1 MTFQKANNI
10 TGWIVFAIALITYW
24 LTFEET
30 ASYWDCGEFIA
41 VSYKLEVSHP
51 PGAPLFMLVARIFSF
66 LAMGDKTMV
75 AYWINALS
83 VVGGAFTILF
93 LFWSITLLGRK
104 VYGYKR
110 LSEVDEDKTWV
121 LMGAGVVG
129 ALAYTFSDSFWF
141 SAVEAEVY
149 SMSSFFTALVVW
161 MVLKWDVIEDED
173 EGKANRWLILL
184 AYMIGLSIG
193 FHLLNLLSLPA
204 LGLLYYFKKYKPST
218 WGIIAALAISG
229 GLVLFIND
237 LIIPGLP
244 SLAGGFEVFFVN
256 NLGLPFGS
264 GALVFCLL
272 LGTGLVM
279 GIRSSHKNNRPLL
292 NTFFLGVT
300 FILIGY
306 CSYATI
312 IIRSNFDPPINEN
325 APKDVMSFVRYL
337 KREQYGSRPLLY
349 GPYFTSRLVDF
360 KQGAPVYTK
369 GKEKYEITD
378 HKIEYIYDQNSILPR
393 AWSPEHKATYQNL
406 MGLQEGEQPTFAQN
420 LAYMFQHQIGTM
432 YVRYFFWNFAGR
444 ESDEQGA
451 RWITPFDWFAK
462 NIPAEIKENRG
473 RNNYFMIPFI
483 LGLIGMFHQIVRD
496 TKNFAVVGFLFLLL
510 GVAIV
515 VYLNSPPV
523 EPRERDYI
531 YAGSTYAFTFWI
543 GLSVLAI
550 AEWLGALFRKA
561 KPSAVAATL
570 IGLTA
575 PGIMLAEGWDDHD
588 RSDRFFSVDSAK
600 NYLESCAP
608 NAILFTGGDNDT
620 FPLWYAQEVE
630 GIRTDVRVV
639 VLSYYNTDWYIEQTM
654 KKQYESEAFPY
665 SLSLKQY
672 VQGGPNDYLR
682 LAPNDKI
689 KVLDARQFIDA
700 LSKDFQ
706 GLRGEDGNIVP
717 SRNFALAVDTARID
731 QLGFISK
738 EQQPYVTPMMMWKM
752 TKGGLEKKDLAI
764 MDVMVTNNWERP
776 IYFNPTSLAQLNMDL
791 SPYAI
796 MEGMTSRLIPAR
808 NPDPQKDY
816 VNTEVSYNNMINKF
830 GYRGLDNS
838 KVYYNEDYRGFV
850 QNHRS
855 SLNSL
860 AAALLDE
867 YDAENAGM
875 AEVVTKE
882 GQVEN
887 KKEKARKVLFFSMEK
902 MPDAAI
908 PYDLTMT
915 TAVELLFRLGE
926 KEKAIEMATIMITR
940 ADEMANYLIR
950 SGAGVTLE
958 LRKRMFIIGDLQRI
972 MLENGESELAKKYE
986 EMYQK
991 HIANLD
997 PTAGQ

>member
-10 TGWIVFAIALITYW
+10 TGWVVFAIAFITYW

-51 PGAPLFMLVARIFSF
+51 PGAPLFMLVGRVFSF
-66 LAMGDKTMV
+66 LAMGDTTMV

-104 VYGYKR
+104 VYGFHK
-110 LSEVDEDKTWV
+110 LSEVNEEKTWV
-121 LMGAGVVG
+121 LMGAGIVG

-149 SMSSFFTALVVW
+149 SMSAFFTALVVW
-161 MVLKWDVIEDED
+161 MILKWDVIED
-173 EGKANRWLILL
+173 EGKANRWLILM

-204 LGLLYYFKKYKPST
+204 LGLIYYFKKYKTTT
-218 WGIIAALAISG
+218 WGTIAALAISG
-229 GLVLFIND
+229 ALVLFIND

-244 SLAGGFEVFFVN
+244 GVAGGFEVFFVN

-272 LGTGLVM
+272 LIGGLVW
-279 GIRSSHKNNRPLL
+279 GIQSSQKNNRPLL
-292 NTFFLGVT
+292 NTFFLGTT

-349 GPYFTSRLVDF
+349 GPYFTARLVDF
-360 KQGAPVYTK
+360 EQGEPVYTK

-378 HKIEYIYDQNSILPR
+378 HKIKYVYDQNTILPR
-393 AWSPEHKATYQNL
+393 VWSPEHKATYQNL
-406 MGLQEGEQPTFAQN
+406 LGLADGEEPTFGQN
-420 LAYMFQHQIGTM
+420 LMYMFQHQIGTM

-451 RWITPFDWFAK
+451 RWLTPADWFDK
-462 NIPAEIKENRG
+462 NIPQALKENRG

-483 LGLIGMFHQIVRD
+483 LGLIGMFHQIVKD
-496 TKNFAVVGFLFLLL
+496 TKNFAVIGLLFLLL

-550 AEWLGALFRKA
+550 ADWIGILLKKA
-561 KPSAVAATL
+561 KPTAIVATL

-639 VLSYYNTDWYIEQTM
+639 VLSYYNTDWYIDQTM
-654 KKQYESEAFPY
+654 HKQYESEAFPY

-672 VQGGPNDYLR
+672 QQGGPNDYLR
-682 LAPNDKI
+682 VVPNDKI
-689 KVLDARQFIDA
+689 KILDAKQFIDA
-700 LSKDFQ
+700 LSKNFE
-706 GLRGEDGNIVP
+706 GLRGEEGNIVP
-717 SRNFALAVDTARID
+717 SRTFALGVDTARVAELD
-731 QLGFISK
+731 FISD
-738 EQQPYVTPMMMWKM
+738 EQKPYVTPMMAWKM
-752 TKGGLEKKDLAI
+752 SKSVLEKKDLAI
-764 MDVMVTNNWERP
+764 LDVMVTNNWERP
-776 IYFNPTSLAQLNMDL
+776 MYFNPTSLAQINMDL
-791 SPYAI
+791 SQYAI
-796 MEGMTSRLIPAR
+796 QEGMTSRLIPAR
-808 NPDPQKDY
+808 NPNPEKEY
-816 VNTEVSYNNMINKF
+816 VNTSVAYDNMLNKF
-830 GYRGLDNS
+830 SYRGLDNPR
-838 KVYYNEDYRGFV
+838 VYYNEDYRGFV

-860 AAALLDE
+860 AEALIDE
-867 YDAENAGM
+867 YESETSGAT
-875 AEVVTKE
+875 EVVAKE
-882 GQVEN
+882 GDVED
-887 KKEKARKVLFFSMEK
+887 KKAKARKVIDFTLSK
-902 MPDAAI
+902 MPDAAV

-915 TAVELLFRLGE
+915 TTVELLFRLDDRA
-926 KEKAIEMATIMITR
+926 KALEITKTMISR
-940 ADEMANYLIR
+940 ADEMATYINRKGEGI
-950 SGAGVTLE
+950 TLE
-958 LRKRMFIIGDLQRI
+958 WRKNMFIIGDLQRI
-972 MLENGESELAKKYE
+972 MLENGETELAKQYE
-986 EMYQK
+986 DMYQK
-991 HIANLD
+991 HISNV
-997 PTAGQ
+997 QQ